1 MNQNSTNGI
10 NIFKYN
16 TSFYYQSTIIYLVVF
31 VLYLIIRG
39 EFVEDSFTL
48 ITRDPVLYFL
58 ALIVLISVGALLF
71 NLFKNKHIE
80 ITENMIRFID
90 RFKTRE
96 YSFDEIIQVKFSRQR
111 RAINAAGFKTV
122 RIKTNT
128 KKLAIMI
135 RLSDY
140 ENQEELFTRI
150 EQIKNEVENK

>member
-1 MNQNSTNGI
+1 MSENSTNGI

-58 ALIVLISVGALLF
+58 ALIVLISVAALVY
-71 NLFKNKHIE
+71 NLFKDKHIE
-80 ITENMIRFID
+80 ITEDTIRFID

-96 YSFDEIIQVKFSRQR
+96 YNFDEIKQIKFSRQR
-111 RAINAAGFKTV
+111 RAINASGFKTV

-128 KKLAIMI
+128 KKLPIMI

-140 ENQEELFTRI
+140 ENQEELFKQI
-150 EQIKNEVENK
+150 EQIKNRTENN